1 MVGLVVS
8 VGGYRLI
15 YLALCFYLRM
25 YLLVFWFF
33 FVPLWFVLTVHE
45 EFLDC
50 LTLKIK
56 SF

>member
-33 FVPLWFVLTVHE
+33 LYHCGL
-45 EFLDC
+45 C
-50 LTLKIK
+50 
-56 SF
+56 